1 MQAIVEVL
9 HRSDFYEI
17 RNFKC
22 NCTECS
28 VTSGEYNNSFYICFV
43 RSGFFEYRI
52 HKRDYD
58 VHVGRVLI
66 SKPDYTYR
74 TKHIDEQPDIC
85 SVFDFTQSFY
95 EKVKE
100 WYGKDAYWFF
110 NNTDIHS
117 VLVHTSAEI
126 EYFHRTIMNKLLHV
140 KQDRL
145 LMDEL
150 VIQLVDRIMRLLG
163 NGPAP
168 IPLSDSLRKY
178 HLSTVEKAT
187 NYLLSRFDQNISLQ
201 ELADHCCVS
210 VFHFS
215 RIFKTIMQQS
225 PYKYLSSIRLAH
237 AKMLL
242 ETTHLPITQ
251 IAFQCGFNSLEQF
264 SNTYRQF
271 FNTRPAHY
279 RKNIPAL
286 VHE

>member
-1 MQAIVEVL
+1 
-9 HRSDFYEI
+9 
-17 RNFKC
+17 
-22 NCTECS
+22 
-28 VTSGEYNNSFYICFV
+28 
-43 RSGFFEYRI
+43 
-52 HKRDYD
+52 
-58 VHVGRVLI
+58 
-66 SKPDYTYR
+66 
-74 TKHIDEQPDIC
+74 
-85 SVFDFTQSFY
+85 
-95 EKVKE
+95 
-100 WYGKDAYWFF
+100 
-110 NNTDIHS
+110 
-117 VLVHTSAEI
+117 
-126 EYFHRTIMNKLLHV
+126 
-140 KQDRL
+140 
-145 LMDEL
+145 
-150 VIQLVDRIMRLLG
+150 
-163 NGPAP
+163 
-168 IPLSDSLRKY
+168 
-178 HLSTVEKAT
+178 TVEKAT

-271 FNTRPAHY
+271 FNTSPAHY